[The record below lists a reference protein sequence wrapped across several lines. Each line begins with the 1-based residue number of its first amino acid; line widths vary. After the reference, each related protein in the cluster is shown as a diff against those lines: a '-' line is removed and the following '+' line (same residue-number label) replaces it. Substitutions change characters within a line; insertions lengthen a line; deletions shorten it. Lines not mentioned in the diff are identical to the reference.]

1 MGETTD
7 TRRKRLLYRSWH
19 RGLKEA
25 DLLLGSFAEQ
35 HLGGF
40 TPAELD
46 QWEALLGENDAD
58 LLDWIFARRP
68 PPPAFDGAVLQ
79 RLLRFRYRPRPA

>member
-25 DLLLGSFAEQ
+25 DLLLGSFAER
-35 HLGGF
+35 HLDGF

-68 PPPAFDGAVLQ
+68 PPPPLDGAVQ
-79 RLLRFRYRPRPA
+79 RLRHFRYQPRPA